1 MLHSLNLIVVCNW
14 YNRLSIDNVSVKE
27 ATIDNLPRVDY
38 TDGTS
43 SLLVEPQ
50 RTNLITYSED
60 FSQWSL
66 KIRYDVTLQFRNSP
80 DGLLMLPLCDNNSNA
95 QHFIVSIFLLLMVKI
110 FQLASM
116 LRKTNMMTYT
126 DKS

>member
-1 MLHSLNLIVVCNW
+1 MEYANGTG
-14 YNRLSIDNVSVKE
+14 YFSIDNVSVKE

-60 FSQWSL
+60 FSRL
-66 KIRYDVTLQFRNSP
+66 
-80 DGLLMLPLCDNNSNA
+80 
-95 QHFIVSIFLLLMVKI
+95 VKN
-110 FQLASM
+110 QL
-116 LRKTNMMTYT
+116 T
-126 DKS
+126 

>member
-1 MLHSLNLIVVCNW
+1 MVQIL
-14 YNRLSIDNVSVKE
+14 YSIDNVSVKE

-60 FSQWSL
+60 FSEL
-66 KIRYDVTLQFRNSP
+66 V
-80 DGLLMLPLCDNNSNA
+80 
-95 QHFIVSIFLLLMVKI
+95 
-110 FQLASM
+110 
-116 LRKTNMMTYT
+116 
-126 DKS
+126 